1 MNEEEKKAFLK
12 QLADTALGLQ
22 DASNPIA
29 VAGKLGQIAVDLRK
43 AGFDSDGIARHPIM
57 MVVMDKLASM
67 GMYVQADEHSKIYNA
82 YHDVG
87 VLAGIPQPGD
97 PV

>member
-12 QLADTALGLQ
+12 QLAETALGLQ

-29 VAGKLGQIAVDLRK
+29 VAGKLGSIAVDLRK

-57 MVVMDKLASM
+57 RVVVDKLASM
-67 GMYVQADEHSKIYNA
+67 GMYPQSDDLYNDYLA
-82 YHDVG
+82 VG
-87 VLAGIPQPGD
+87 RLAGIPQPGD
-97 PV
+97 PA